1 MVPEQ
6 KEMRMNFVKILFLA
20 GAVFAAAHCGNA
32 GIYDEATAT
41 YYRVVRSGLN
51 EWYPL
56 NGNLSSRVGS
66 VDGTATA
73 AYSAGANR
81 AAEGGKAV
89 CTTSARMDFS
99 PNTFGATPFTISAW
113 VKFNSLTA
121 GPNAILQ
128 RGTPQT
134 GYLGFQLSQ
143 TGSTSV
149 PMLYGNGSF
158 STNSTGP
165 ALSAGE
171 WYFLAFANTGTAGT
185 LYVGKYGGTL
195 TTVGP
200 TSGNYAQYTLTAFQI
215 FVSAVDA
222 CADDLLHYNRVLS
235 ADEVKQ
241 NFLSME

>member
-1 MVPEQ
+1 M
-6 KEMRMNFVKILFLA
+6 KIFKSLLILCSL
-20 GAVFAAAHCGNA
+20 FAATHCGNV
-32 GIYDEATAT
+32 GIYDEATTT

-73 AYSAGANR
+73 AYITGTNR
-81 AAEGGKAV
+81 GGESGKTV
-89 CTTSARMDFS
+89 CTASSRFDFS
-99 PNTFGATPFTISAW
+99 PNTFGTAPFTISAW

-143 TGSTSV
+143 TSSTSV

-158 STNSTGP
+158 STNMTGP
-165 ALSAGE
+165 ALSAGD
-171 WYFLAFANTGTAGT
+171 WYYLAFANTGTAGT
-185 LYVGKYGGTL
+185 LYVGKYGNSL

-200 TSGNYAQYTLTAFQI
+200 TTGNYTQYTLTGFQI

-222 CADDLLHYNRVLS
+222 CADDLLHYNRVLT

-241 NFLSME
+241 NFLSVE

>member
-1 MVPEQ
+1 MS
-6 KEMRMNFVKILFLA
+6 FVKILCIA
-20 GAVFAAAHCGNA
+20 GSIFAATHCGNT
-32 GIYDEATAT
+32 GIYDEATTT

-56 NGNLSSRVGS
+56 NGNLSSRIGS
-66 VDGTATA
+66 ADGTATA

-81 AAEGGKAV
+81 AGESGKVV
-89 CTTSARMDFS
+89 CTASARLDFP

-113 VKFNSLTA
+113 VKFNSLSA

-143 TGSTSV
+143 TGSASV

-158 STNSTGP
+158 STNSTGSG
-165 ALSAGE
+165 LSTGE

-185 LYVGKYGGTL
+185 LYVGKYGGNI

-200 TSGNYAQYTLTAFQI
+200 TTGNYTQYTLTAFQI

-241 NFLSME
+241 NFLSVE